1 MPVVCNRVILE
12 LLSIPVNIIDSPGTG
27 EERHIL
33 PICVYTDFHNKDST
47 ICLVANSVCI
57 PNSIHS
63 VISCILRQ
71 MHTASCLLYLIAYTL
86 FKSDAYCVMLIN
98 ACFMYF
104 LCQLVPICILRMDY
118 LLTLTSYVFLILNN

>member
-1 MPVVCNRVILE
+1 MPVVCIRVILE

-86 FKSDAYCVMLIN
+86 FKSDAYCVRVAHNLQMLFYSEI
-98 ACFMYF
+98 
-104 LCQLVPICILRMDY
+104 PI
-118 LLTLTSYVFLILNN
+118 S